1 MEKNILDKYKQYIS
15 KYKQK
20 AGISDKSRQTALLRR
35 RTKKMIQG
43 ANK

>member
-20 AGISDKSRQTALLRR
+20 AGISDKSRQKALLR
-35 RTKKMIQG
+35 RTKKMLQG